1 MSGKA
6 KKSSL
11 RQLRQ
16 KKRVDYR
23 LMHTGKDAEN
33 ESCSSD
39 ETASEI
45 EKVPVESLTDG
56 GFHERSAPC
65 IAQRS
70 AFIASRRREG
80 LRRRN
85 DRDISRNVPLNN

>member
-6 KKSSL
+6 KKSL

-33 ESCSSD
+33 ESSSSD

-45 EKVPVESLTDG
+45 EKSPLRTSQMGDSTSAASPVLPIVPSSWLQEDEKDYEEEMT
-56 GFHERSAPC
+56 EISAEM
-65 IAQRS
+65 
-70 AFIASRRREG
+70 SR
-80 LRRRN
+80 
-85 DRDISRNVPLNN
+85 

>member
-16 KKRVDYR
+16 KKRIDYR

-33 ESCSSD
+33 ESSSSD

-45 EKVPVESLTDG
+45 EKSPLRASQMGDSTSAAPPYRRSFRLHGFKKMRRTMTKKWPRYQPKCPV
-56 GFHERSAPC
+56 
-65 IAQRS
+65 
-70 AFIASRRREG
+70 
-80 LRRRN
+80 
-85 DRDISRNVPLNN
+85 

>member
-16 KKRVDYR
+16 KKQVDYR

-33 ESCSSD
+33 KSSSSD

-45 EKVPVESLTDG
+45 EKSPLRASQMGDSTSAAPPVLPNIPPLWLQEDEKDYEEELT
-56 GFHERSAPC
+56 EISAEM
-65 IAQRS
+65 
-70 AFIASRRREG
+70 SR
-80 LRRRN
+80 
-85 DRDISRNVPLNN
+85 